1 MKRNILV
8 RKTRTTQIKAF
19 WAKFYIEEKLIVDY
33 LGHLQDIDHRKG
45 IRTRTDT
52 EEETTR
58 KKLQWFSVEG
68 AGTRWKTRRA
78 RELDIYLKRHGLTTI
93 GRKDD
98 KVKAIRCN
106 FFPQTTNPTTDENE
120 SDEWETSEGETD
132 TETDVVVLADFG
144 SVLHKHLHSINSC
157 ASSRKTV
164 SPLLII
170 FLCVCLNIDI
180 LSAEWTGNIKI
191 GICVCVLKRGVH
203 EMLLS
208 SMGSM
213 KI

>member
-132 TETDVVVLADFG
+132 TETDVVVLADLDLYSLNMQFVPDDLV
-144 SVLHKHLHSINSC
+144 SVVHQAVKPW
-157 ASSRKTV
+157 V
-164 SPLLII
+164 P
-170 FLCVCLNIDI
+170 FW
-180 LSAEWTGNIKI
+180 EF
-191 GICVCVLKRGVH
+191 CVCVFEYWHIIRWVNRIYKNRYLCLCVEEGGTWNVVV
-203 EMLLS
+203 
-208 SMGSM
+208 
-213 KI
+213 